1 MTKLIWITGLA
12 GSGKTTLAKE
22 VYTQLKK
29 MYPNVVI
36 IDGDHLREIFGGT
49 TGYST
54 EERLENARR
63 LSRLCHFLVSENIH
77 VVCATMSL
85 YKEIQEWN
93 KKHIPEYFEIFLD
106 IPMSSLIKRDKKGL
120 YSAALKGEME
130 NVVGVNQSWDKPE
143 SPFMVVQEFQMNEL
157 PKLASEIIKKVNF

>member
-22 VYTQLKK
+22 VYMQLKK

>member
-22 VYTQLKK
+22 VYAQLKK

-93 KKHIPEYFEIFLD
+93 KKHIPEYFEIYLD
-106 IPMSSLIKRDKKGL
+106 VPMQSLIKRDKKGL
-120 YSAALKGEME
+120 YSSALKGEME
-130 NVVGVNQSWDKPE
+130 NVVGINQSWDKPA

>member
-22 VYTQLKK
+22 VYAQLKK

>member
-130 NVVGVNQSWDKPE
+130 NVVCVNQSWDKPE

>member
-85 YKEIQEWN
+85 YKEIQEWRTLTTCLTG
-93 KKHIPEYFEIFLD
+93 LD
-106 IPMSSLIKRDKKGL
+106 
-120 YSAALKGEME
+120 
-130 NVVGVNQSWDKPE
+130 
-143 SPFMVVQEFQMNEL
+143 L
-157 PKLASEIIKKVNF
+157 PD

>member
-22 VYTQLKK
+22 VYAQLKK

-54 EERLENARR
+54 EERMENARR

-93 KKHIPEYFEIFLD
+93 KKHIQEYFEIYLD
-106 IPMSSLIKRDKKGL
+106 IPMPSLIKRDKKGL

-130 NVVGVNQSWDKPE
+130 NVVGVNQSFDKPV
-143 SPFMVVQEFQMNEL
+143 SPFMVIQEFQMNEL